1 MLQEHLRVLHL
12 HLKVTKINSLII
24 KIFFYRS
31 LKCKKNKT
39 TVISQISVIIFII
52 LYPKSKG
59 LVDAQSH
66 TAAGERGREREGE
79 RERERAHFVSFYCV

>member
-39 TVISQISVIIFII
+39 TVISQISIIIFII
-52 LYPKSKG
+52 LYPPKATQFS
-59 LVDAQSH
+59 Q
-66 TAAGERGREREGE
+66 TAKDMRKLQEQEGYSE
-79 RERERAHFVSFYCV
+79 STQFLHVC